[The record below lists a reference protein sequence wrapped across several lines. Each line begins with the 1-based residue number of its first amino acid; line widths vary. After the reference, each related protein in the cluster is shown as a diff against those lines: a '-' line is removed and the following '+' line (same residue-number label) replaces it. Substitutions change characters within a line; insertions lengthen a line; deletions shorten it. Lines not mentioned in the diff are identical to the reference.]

1 METSIIIYHESKN
14 IMTIMDEIEKK
25 IVAYSTMMSVQAMV
39 IIRKEIIVEMKDTYV
54 LGKWLYLLQS
64 TTLVIQ
70 WYLINS
76 IMT

>member
-1 METSIIIYHESKN
+1 
-14 IMTIMDEIEKK
+14 
-25 IVAYSTMMSVQAMV
+25 MMSVQAMV